1 MNKQGTQNELTF
13 ALKWIAVYCILQSLA
28 NPINEIIGIANSAS
42 AVFCAVQAV
51 VLFSL
56 LKKKN
61 QLKQIGLCRS
71 PFPARQFLYY
81 VPLILL
87 STSNLWNGLKI
98 NLSSAET
105 FCHIVLMLGVGF
117 LEEVL
122 FRGLLFKAL
131 AKDNVKTAVILTSVT
146 FGLGHL
152 LNLVNGSGMGLVS
165 NLFQISSAIALG
177 FLFVFLFYRGGSLIP
192 CIVSHSTINILS
204 AFVNHTGLSL
214 EKRLLFSFIE
224 LAILISYVLML
235 SKTLPDKQISSQRG

>member
-1 MNKQGTQNELTF
+1 
-13 ALKWIAVYCILQSLA
+13 
-28 NPINEIIGIANSAS
+28 
-42 AVFCAVQAV
+42 
-51 VLFSL
+51 
-56 LKKKN
+56 
-61 QLKQIGLCRS
+61 
-71 PFPARQFLYY
+71 
-81 VPLILL
+81 
-87 STSNLWNGLKI
+87 
-98 NLSSAET
+98 
-105 FCHIVLMLGVGF
+105 MLGVGF

-204 AFVNHTGLSL
+204 SFVNHTGLSL

-224 LAILISYVLML
+224 FAILISYVLML